1 MYSLNQQIGW
11 PMCTMVS
18 LPSHLFR
25 VYVNT
30 ILVSLTP
37 LNRLYINHN
46 VILDIQGNATVT
58 TRVYQGNYGPGPC
71 VLVSRFECVLGMW
84 QMEEKNLNF

>member
-58 TRVYQGNYGPGPC
+58 TRVYKVTMGL
-71 VLVSRFECVLGMW
+71 VLVCLYLG
-84 QMEEKNLNF
+84 LSVY